1 MNQTLSSS
9 SLGFSVPAG
18 ACDTHVH
25 IYDPKYPLA
34 ATATAAAPAASA
46 ADYERMRNRLGL
58 TRCVVV
64 QPSAYG
70 TDNRCTLEGIAALGR
85 ENTRGVVVID
95 DGATD
100 PQIEELQRGG
110 AVGARFLMREG
121 GAIPWDQ
128 LDTIVSRVANHGW
141 HVQLQMDGLAFPDRL
156 AQVRRWT
163 TPIVI
168 DHFGTFSEA
177 VGVDHPAFRSL
188 LGFLERGDVW
198 VKLSAPYIVSSEGPP
213 DYRDVAPLARAL
225 LRTAPE
231 RILWASDWPHP
242 SLKAA
247 PDETRLLGLL
257 SDWVDDEKSLNHVLV
272 ENPARLY
279 GFSRGSD

>member
-1 MNQTLSSS
+1 MTTSSNS
-9 SLGFSVPAG
+9 ALGFSVPAG

-34 ATATAAAPAASA
+34 PTATAAAPAGSA
-46 ADYERMRNRLGL
+46 ADYERMRGSLGL

-100 PQIEELQRGG
+100 AQIEELQRGG

-128 LDTIVSRVANHGW
+128 LDTIVSRVADHGW

-156 AQVRRWT
+156 AQVRRWP

-168 DHFGTFSEA
+168 DHFGTFSEP
-177 VGVDHPAFRSL
+177 VDVDHPAFRSL

-198 VKLSAPYIVSSEGPP
+198 VKLSAPYIVSRDGPP
-213 DYRDVAPLARAL
+213 DYRDMAPLARAL
-225 LRTAPE
+225 LRVAPD

-242 SLKAA
+242 SLEEA

-257 SDWVDDEKSLNHVLV
+257 ADWIDDEKTLSRVLV

-279 GFSRGSD
+279 GF